1 MNARF
6 SAWNNACAIAL
17 CAAALM
23 PVAAAAQTPS
33 AKTSGA
39 PAGKAYAP
47 PKTADGQPDLQGV
60 WDFRNVIP
68 LERPAQFADK
78 EFLTDAEIADYER
91 TAGQRLDMDRRDDDP
106 NRTPAVVNGG
116 KATADV
122 ARAYNDF
129 WWDFGKKYIGSN
141 RSSLIIEPR
150 DGKLPA
156 YTSDGKKRTDE
167 EGARRARAAEGP
179 EDRGVG
185 ERCIMGFNA
194 GPPMLPSAYNN
205 NVHLVQSKDHVVIL
219 NEMVHDARVVP
230 LDGRGPLKVPQWSG
244 SSRGHWEG
252 STLVVETK
260 GFYQTTSFPGS
271 SPTMQVVEKFT
282 RVSPDVLMYEFTIT
296 DPTTW
301 TKPFTAQVPMK
312 RSSEALFEYACHE
325 GNYGM
330 TGILAGARTL
340 EREGRVISKGSN

>member
-1 MNARF
+1 MTAR
-6 SAWNNACAIAL
+6 SPLWNGVCAVAIV
-17 CAAALM
+17 AAALV
-23 PVAAAAQTPS
+23 PLAAVAQTP
-33 AKTSGA
+33 AKAGGA
-39 PAGKAYAP
+39 PAGKTYTT
-47 PKTADGQPDLQGV
+47 PKTVDGQPDLGGV

-68 LERPAQFADK
+68 LERPAQYADK
-78 EFLTDAEIADYER
+78 EFLTDAEIAEYER
-91 TAGQRLDMDRRDDDP
+91 TAGQRLDMDRRDDEP

-129 WWDFGKKYIGSN
+129 WWDFGKKYMGSN
-141 RSSLIIEPR
+141 RSSLIVEPR

-156 YTSDGKKRTDE
+156 YTTEGKRRIDE
-167 EGARRARAAEGP
+167 DAARRARAAEGP

-205 NVHLVQSKDHVVIL
+205 NVHLIQSKDSVVIL

-230 LDGRGPLKVPQWSG
+230 LDGRAFLKVPQWSG
-244 SSRGHWEG
+244 SSRGRWEG

-260 GFYQTTSFPGS
+260 GFQQTTSFQGS

-282 RVSPDVLMYEFTIT
+282 RVAPDVLMYEFTIT
-296 DPTTW
+296 DQTTW
-301 TKPFTAQVPMK
+301 TRPFTAQVPMK
-312 RSSEALFEYACHE
+312 KSSEAMFEYACHE

-330 TGILAGARTL
+330 TGILSGARAL
-340 EREGRVISKGSN
+340 EREGRVIKGSN